1 MFSALKSFIV
11 GDSSNKNQTNIL
23 KENKPLKS
31 DVSNNNMDSIN
42 NKKKTIIKGEKN
54 EFDFSEEYEDEP
66 KQNINTQSSS
76 SNESISEIKEENII
90 HNPIQNMDDI
100 DFWRMAH
107 CVYVKNSLINI
118 NMFNFVPFIKLKRK
132 SEGLLSY
139 IGFGTEDVKELKYL
153 AGFDEHFIYMINLSK
168 EENKNE
174 NDAMKTIGNHYDI
187 NQITNIEV
195 VQDTFL
201 KNKILITILFV
212 LDNDVNNYISKI
224 KKFYFEKPN
233 ALKFLKI
240 LKEYLNINKIKVA
253 YIDKVFQDLNF
264 NEIKKEKEGKDKL
277 KKEEIE
283 ENNDPKKLPNYKLI
297 KAIAKTLDTILEN
310 NKKKSNYK
318 EIVKKQS
325 KMAFSANLI
334 PGISIEDYLLRIQTY
349 ANVEESTLIICLIFI
364 DKLCHTADV
373 TLTHYNIHRIL
384 FIAVLLSIKYNEDS
398 FFDNQYYSEIAGV
411 KIKELKLLEY
421 TFVSMVDFNLFVS
434 NEIYEKYKNYLDNFD
449 Q

>member
-11 GDSSNKNQTNIL
+11 GDSSNKNQTNTL

-31 DVSNNNMDSIN
+31 DISNNNMDSNN

-66 KQNINTQSSS
+66 KQNMNTQSSS
-76 SNESISEIKEENII
+76 SSESSKEIKNDNII

-118 NMFNFVPFIKLKRK
+118 NMFNFVPFIKLKKK

-139 IGFGTEDVKELKYL
+139 IGFGTEDIKELKYL

-195 VQDTFL
+195 VQDAFL

-240 LKEYLNINKIKVA
+240 LKEYLNINKIKVT

-264 NEIKKEKEGKDKL
+264 NENKKEKGGKDNL
-277 KKEEIE
+277 KKEGNE
-283 ENNDPKKLPNYKLI
+283 ENNINEKKEEVQPEI
-297 KAIAKTLDTILEN
+297 KNENKETLKEEN
-310 NKKKSNYK
+310 K
-318 EIVKKQS
+318 ENEEEIFTS
-325 KMAFSANLI
+325 
-334 PGISIEDYLLRIQTY
+334 E
-349 ANVEESTLIICLIFI
+349 NVEEKTEEE
-364 DKLCHTADV
+364 K
-373 TLTHYNIHRIL
+373 
-384 FIAVLLSIKYNEDS
+384 
-398 FFDNQYYSEIAGV
+398 
-411 KIKELKLLEY
+411 KI
-421 TFVSMVDFNLFVS
+421 
-434 NEIYEKYKNYLDNFD
+434 
-449 Q
+449 

>member
-11 GDSSNKNQTNIL
+11 GDSSNNNQINSL

-31 DVSNNNMDSIN
+31 DVSNNNIESNN

-76 SNESISEIKEENII
+76 STESSKEIKEDNII
-90 HNPIQNMDDI
+90 HNPIQNIEDI

-118 NMFNFVPFIKLKRK
+118 NMFNFVPFIKLKKK

-139 IGFGTEDVKELKYL
+139 IGFGTEDIKEFKYL

-168 EENKNE
+168 EENKND

-195 VQDTFL
+195 VQDAFF

-240 LKEYLNINKIKVA
+240 LKEYLNINKIKVT

-264 NEIKKEKEGKDKL
+264 IENKKEKVEKENF

-283 ENNDPKKLPNYKLI
+283 ENINNEKEEEKQPEI
-297 KAIAKTLDTILEN
+297 KNENIETLKEEKEEAKEN
-310 NKKKSNYK
+310 EE
-318 EIVKKQS
+318 EIFTS
-325 KMAFSANLI
+325 
-334 PGISIEDYLLRIQTY
+334 E
-349 ANVEESTLIICLIFI
+349 NVEEKTEEE
-364 DKLCHTADV
+364 K
-373 TLTHYNIHRIL
+373 
-384 FIAVLLSIKYNEDS
+384 KYN
-398 FFDNQYYSEIAGV
+398 
-411 KIKELKLLEY
+411 
-421 TFVSMVDFNLFVS
+421 
-434 NEIYEKYKNYLDNFD
+434 
-449 Q
+449 

>member
-11 GDSSNKNQTNIL
+11 GDSSNKNQTNTL

-31 DVSNNNMDSIN
+31 DISNNNMDSNN

-66 KQNINTQSSS
+66 KQNMNTQSSS
-76 SNESISEIKEENII
+76 SSESSKEIKDDNII

-118 NMFNFVPFIKLKRK
+118 NMFNFVPFIKLKKK

-139 IGFGTEDVKELKYL
+139 IGFGTEDIKELKYL

-195 VQDTFL
+195 VQDAFL

-240 LKEYLNINKIKVA
+240 LKEYLNINKIKA
-253 YIDKVFQDLNF
+253 TYIDKVFPDLNF
-264 NEIKKEKEGKDKL
+264 NENKKEKGGKDNL
-277 KKEEIE
+277 KKEENE
-283 ENNDPKKLPNYKLI
+283 ENNINEKKEEVQPEI
-297 KAIAKTLDTILEN
+297 KNENKETLKEEN
-310 NKKKSNYK
+310 K
-318 EIVKKQS
+318 ENEEEIFTS
-325 KMAFSANLI
+325 
-334 PGISIEDYLLRIQTY
+334 E
-349 ANVEESTLIICLIFI
+349 NVEEKTEEE
-364 DKLCHTADV
+364 K
-373 TLTHYNIHRIL
+373 
-384 FIAVLLSIKYNEDS
+384 
-398 FFDNQYYSEIAGV
+398 
-411 KIKELKLLEY
+411 KI
-421 TFVSMVDFNLFVS
+421 
-434 NEIYEKYKNYLDNFD
+434 
-449 Q
+449 

>member
-11 GDSSNKNQTNIL
+11 GDSSNKNQTNTL

-31 DVSNNNMDSIN
+31 DISNNNMDSNN

-66 KQNINTQSSS
+66 KQNMNTQSSS
-76 SNESISEIKEENII
+76 SSENSKEIKDDNII

-118 NMFNFVPFIKLKRK
+118 NMFNFVPFIKLKKK

-139 IGFGTEDVKELKYL
+139 IGFGTEDIKELKYL

-195 VQDTFL
+195 VQDAFL

-212 LDNDVNNYISKI
+212 LDNDINNYISKI

-240 LKEYLNINKIKVA
+240 LKEYLNINKIKVT

-264 NEIKKEKEGKDKL
+264 NENKKEKGGKDNL
-277 KKEEIE
+277 KKEENE
-283 ENNDPKKLPNYKLI
+283 ENNINEKKEEVQPEI
-297 KAIAKTLDTILEN
+297 KNENKETLKEEN
-310 NKKKSNYK
+310 K
-318 EIVKKQS
+318 ENEEEIFTS
-325 KMAFSANLI
+325 
-334 PGISIEDYLLRIQTY
+334 E
-349 ANVEESTLIICLIFI
+349 NVEEKTEEE
-364 DKLCHTADV
+364 K
-373 TLTHYNIHRIL
+373 
-384 FIAVLLSIKYNEDS
+384 
-398 FFDNQYYSEIAGV
+398 
-411 KIKELKLLEY
+411 KI
-421 TFVSMVDFNLFVS
+421 
-434 NEIYEKYKNYLDNFD
+434 
-449 Q
+449 

>member
-11 GDSSNKNQTNIL
+11 GDSSNKNQTNTL

-31 DVSNNNMDSIN
+31 DISNNNMDSNN

-66 KQNINTQSSS
+66 KQNMNTQSSS
-76 SNESISEIKEENII
+76 SSESSKEIKNDNII

-118 NMFNFVPFIKLKRK
+118 NMFNFVPFIKLKKK

-139 IGFGTEDVKELKYL
+139 IGFGTEDIKELKYL

-195 VQDTFL
+195 VQDAFL

-240 LKEYLNINKIKVA
+240 LKEYLNINKIKVT

-264 NEIKKEKEGKDKL
+264 NEIKKEKEEKDNL
-277 KKEEIE
+277 KKEENE
-283 ENNDPKKLPNYKLI
+283 ENNINEKKEEVQPEI
-297 KAIAKTLDTILEN
+297 KNENKETLKEEN
-310 NKKKSNYK
+310 K
-318 EIVKKQS
+318 ENEEEIFTS
-325 KMAFSANLI
+325 
-334 PGISIEDYLLRIQTY
+334 E
-349 ANVEESTLIICLIFI
+349 NVEEKTEEE
-364 DKLCHTADV
+364 K
-373 TLTHYNIHRIL
+373 
-384 FIAVLLSIKYNEDS
+384 
-398 FFDNQYYSEIAGV
+398 
-411 KIKELKLLEY
+411 KI
-421 TFVSMVDFNLFVS
+421 
-434 NEIYEKYKNYLDNFD
+434 
-449 Q
+449 

>member
-1 MFSALKSFIV
+1 MFSAIKSFLV
-11 GDSSNKNQTNIL
+11 GDSSNQNKNQTNQI

-31 DVSNNNMDSIN
+31 DVSNNNAET
-42 NKKKTIIKGEKN
+42 NKKKTIIRGEKN

-66 KQNINTQSSS
+66 KQNTTPNSTSYS
-76 SNESISEIKEENII
+76 SNKEKIEEIKNSDLIS
-90 HNPIQNMDDI
+90 NPIQNMEDI

-118 NMFNFVPFIKLKRK
+118 NMFNFVPFIKLKKK

-139 IGFGTEDVKELKYL
+139 IGFGTEDIKELKYL

-195 VQDTFL
+195 VQDAFL

-240 LKEYLNINKIKVA
+240 LKEYLNINKIKVT

-264 NEIKKEKEGKDKL
+264 NENKKEKGGKDNL
-277 KKEEIE
+277 KKEENE
-283 ENNDPKKLPNYKLI
+283 ENNINEKKEEMQPEI
-297 KAIAKTLDTILEN
+297 KNENKETLKEEN
-310 NKKKSNYK
+310 K
-318 EIVKKQS
+318 ENEEEIFTS
-325 KMAFSANLI
+325 
-334 PGISIEDYLLRIQTY
+334 E
-349 ANVEESTLIICLIFI
+349 NVEEKTEEE
-364 DKLCHTADV
+364 K
-373 TLTHYNIHRIL
+373 
-384 FIAVLLSIKYNEDS
+384 
-398 FFDNQYYSEIAGV
+398 
-411 KIKELKLLEY
+411 KI
-421 TFVSMVDFNLFVS
+421 
-434 NEIYEKYKNYLDNFD
+434 
-449 Q
+449 

>member
-11 GDSSNKNQTNIL
+11 GDSSNKNQTNTL

-31 DVSNNNMDSIN
+31 DISNNNMDSNN

-66 KQNINTQSSS
+66 KQNMNTQSSS
-76 SNESISEIKEENII
+76 SSESSKEIKNDNII

-118 NMFNFVPFIKLKRK
+118 NMFNFVPFIKLKKK

-139 IGFGTEDVKELKYL
+139 IGFGTEDIKELKYL

-195 VQDTFL
+195 VQDAFL

-240 LKEYLNINKIKVA
+240 LKEYLNINKIKVT

-264 NEIKKEKEGKDKL
+264 NENKKEKGGKDNL
-277 KKEEIE
+277 KKEENE
-283 ENNDPKKLPNYKLI
+283 ENNINEKKEEVQPEI
-297 KAIAKTLDTILEN
+297 KNENKETLKEEN
-310 NKKKSNYK
+310 K
-318 EIVKKQS
+318 ENEEEIFTS
-325 KMAFSANLI
+325 
-334 PGISIEDYLLRIQTY
+334 E
-349 ANVEESTLIICLIFI
+349 NVEE
-364 DKLCHTADV
+364 KAEEE
-373 TLTHYNIHRIL
+373 
-384 FIAVLLSIKYNEDS
+384 K
-398 FFDNQYYSEIAGV
+398 
-411 KIKELKLLEY
+411 KI
-421 TFVSMVDFNLFVS
+421 
-434 NEIYEKYKNYLDNFD
+434 
-449 Q
+449 

>member
-11 GDSSNKNQTNIL
+11 GDSSNKNQTNTL

-31 DVSNNNMDSIN
+31 DISNNNLDSNN

-66 KQNINTQSSS
+66 KQNMNTQSSS
-76 SNESISEIKEENII
+76 SSESSKEIKDDNII

-118 NMFNFVPFIKLKRK
+118 NMFNFVPFIKLKKK

-139 IGFGTEDVKELKYL
+139 IGFGTEDIKELKYL

-195 VQDTFL
+195 VQDAFL

-240 LKEYLNINKIKVA
+240 LKEYLNINKIKVT

-264 NEIKKEKEGKDKL
+264 NENKKEKGGKDNL
-277 KKEEIE
+277 KKEENE
-283 ENNDPKKLPNYKLI
+283 ENNINEKKEEVQPEI
-297 KAIAKTLDTILEN
+297 KNENKETLKEEN
-310 NKKKSNYK
+310 K
-318 EIVKKQS
+318 ENEEEIFTS
-325 KMAFSANLI
+325 
-334 PGISIEDYLLRIQTY
+334 E
-349 ANVEESTLIICLIFI
+349 NVEEKTEEE
-364 DKLCHTADV
+364 K
-373 TLTHYNIHRIL
+373 
-384 FIAVLLSIKYNEDS
+384 
-398 FFDNQYYSEIAGV
+398 
-411 KIKELKLLEY
+411 KI
-421 TFVSMVDFNLFVS
+421 
-434 NEIYEKYKNYLDNFD
+434 
-449 Q
+449 

>member
-11 GDSSNKNQTNIL
+11 GDSSNKNQTNTL

-31 DVSNNNMDSIN
+31 DISNNNMDSNN

-66 KQNINTQSSS
+66 KQNMNTQNSSS
-76 SNESISEIKEENII
+76 SESSKEIKDDNII

-118 NMFNFVPFIKLKRK
+118 NMFNFVPFIKLKKK

-139 IGFGTEDVKELKYL
+139 IGFGTEDIKELKYL

-195 VQDTFL
+195 VQDAFL

-240 LKEYLNINKIKVA
+240 LKEYLNINKIKVT

-264 NEIKKEKEGKDKL
+264 NENKKEKGGKDNL
-277 KKEEIE
+277 KKEENE
-283 ENNDPKKLPNYKLI
+283 ENNINEKKEEVQPEI
-297 KAIAKTLDTILEN
+297 KNENKETLKEEN
-310 NKKKSNYK
+310 K
-318 EIVKKQS
+318 ENEEEIFTS
-325 KMAFSANLI
+325 
-334 PGISIEDYLLRIQTY
+334 E
-349 ANVEESTLIICLIFI
+349 NVEEKTEEE
-364 DKLCHTADV
+364 K
-373 TLTHYNIHRIL
+373 
-384 FIAVLLSIKYNEDS
+384 
-398 FFDNQYYSEIAGV
+398 
-411 KIKELKLLEY
+411 KI
-421 TFVSMVDFNLFVS
+421 
-434 NEIYEKYKNYLDNFD
+434 
-449 Q
+449 

>member
-11 GDSSNKNQTNIL
+11 GDSSNKNQTNTL

-31 DVSNNNMDSIN
+31 DISNNNMDSNN

-66 KQNINTQSSS
+66 KQNMNTQSSS
-76 SNESISEIKEENII
+76 SSESSKEIKNDNII

-118 NMFNFVPFIKLKRK
+118 NMFNFVPFIKLKKK

-139 IGFGTEDVKELKYL
+139 IGFGTEDIKELKYL

-195 VQDTFL
+195 VQDAFL

-224 KKFYFEKPN
+224 KKFYFERPN

-240 LKEYLNINKIKVA
+240 LKEYLNINKIKVT

-264 NEIKKEKEGKDKL
+264 NENKKEKGRKDNL
-277 KKEEIE
+277 KKEENE
-283 ENNDPKKLPNYKLI
+283 ENNINEKKEEVQPEI
-297 KAIAKTLDTILEN
+297 KNENKETLKEEN
-310 NKKKSNYK
+310 K
-318 EIVKKQS
+318 ENEEEIFTS
-325 KMAFSANLI
+325 
-334 PGISIEDYLLRIQTY
+334 E
-349 ANVEESTLIICLIFI
+349 NVEE
-364 DKLCHTADV
+364 KMEEE
-373 TLTHYNIHRIL
+373 
-384 FIAVLLSIKYNEDS
+384 K
-398 FFDNQYYSEIAGV
+398 
-411 KIKELKLLEY
+411 KI
-421 TFVSMVDFNLFVS
+421 
-434 NEIYEKYKNYLDNFD
+434 
-449 Q
+449 

>member
-11 GDSSNKNQTNIL
+11 GDSSNKNQTNTL

-31 DVSNNNMDSIN
+31 DISNNNMDSNN

-66 KQNINTQSSS
+66 KQNMNTQSSS
-76 SNESISEIKEENII
+76 SSESSKEIKNDNII

-118 NMFNFVPFIKLKRK
+118 NMFNFVPFIKLKKK

-139 IGFGTEDVKELKYL
+139 IGFGTEDIKELKYL

-195 VQDTFL
+195 VQDAFL

-240 LKEYLNINKIKVA
+240 LKEYLNINKIKVT

-264 NEIKKEKEGKDKL
+264 NENKKEKGGKDNL
-277 KKEEIE
+277 KKEENE
-283 ENNDPKKLPNYKLI
+283 ENNINEKKEEVQPEI
-297 KAIAKTLDTILEN
+297 KNENKETLKEEN
-310 NKKKSNYK
+310 K
-318 EIVKKQS
+318 ENEEEIFTS
-325 KMAFSANLI
+325 
-334 PGISIEDYLLRIQTY
+334 E
-349 ANVEESTLIICLIFI
+349 NVEE
-364 DKLCHTADV
+364 KMEE
-373 TLTHYNIHRIL
+373 
-384 FIAVLLSIKYNEDS
+384 K
-398 FFDNQYYSEIAGV
+398 
-411 KIKELKLLEY
+411 KI
-421 TFVSMVDFNLFVS
+421 
-434 NEIYEKYKNYLDNFD
+434 
-449 Q
+449 

>member
-11 GDSSNKNQTNIL
+11 GDSSNKNQTNTL

-31 DVSNNNMDSIN
+31 DISNNNMDSNN

-66 KQNINTQSSS
+66 KQNMNTQSSS
-76 SNESISEIKEENII
+76 SSESSKEIKNDNKL

-118 NMFNFVPFIKLKRK
+118 NMFNFVPFIKLKKK

-139 IGFGTEDVKELKYL
+139 IGFGTEDIKELKYL

-195 VQDTFL
+195 VQDAFL

-240 LKEYLNINKIKVA
+240 LKEYLNINKIKVT

-264 NEIKKEKEGKDKL
+264 NENKKEKGGKDNL
-277 KKEEIE
+277 KKEENE
-283 ENNDPKKLPNYKLI
+283 ENNINEKKEEVQPEI
-297 KAIAKTLDTILEN
+297 KNENKETLKEEN
-310 NKKKSNYK
+310 K
-318 EIVKKQS
+318 ENEEEIFTS
-325 KMAFSANLI
+325 
-334 PGISIEDYLLRIQTY
+334 E
-349 ANVEESTLIICLIFI
+349 NVEEKTEEE
-364 DKLCHTADV
+364 K
-373 TLTHYNIHRIL
+373 
-384 FIAVLLSIKYNEDS
+384 
-398 FFDNQYYSEIAGV
+398 
-411 KIKELKLLEY
+411 KI
-421 TFVSMVDFNLFVS
+421 
-434 NEIYEKYKNYLDNFD
+434 
-449 Q
+449 

>member
-11 GDSSNKNQTNIL
+11 GDSSNKNQTNTL

-31 DVSNNNMDSIN
+31 DISNNNMDSNN

-66 KQNINTQSSS
+66 KQNMNTQSSS
-76 SNESISEIKEENII
+76 SSESSKEIKDDNII

-118 NMFNFVPFIKLKRK
+118 NMFNFVPFIKLKKK

-139 IGFGTEDVKELKYL
+139 IGFGTEDIKELKYL

-195 VQDTFL
+195 VQDAFL

-240 LKEYLNINKIKVA
+240 LKEYLNINKIKVT

-264 NEIKKEKEGKDKL
+264 NENKKEKGGKDNL
-277 KKEEIE
+277 KKEENE
-283 ENNDPKKLPNYKLI
+283 ENNIDEKKEEVQQEI
-297 KAIAKTLDTILEN
+297 KNENKETLKEEN
-310 NKKKSNYK
+310 K
-318 EIVKKQS
+318 ENEEEIFTS
-325 KMAFSANLI
+325 
-334 PGISIEDYLLRIQTY
+334 E
-349 ANVEESTLIICLIFI
+349 NVEEKTEEE
-364 DKLCHTADV
+364 K
-373 TLTHYNIHRIL
+373 
-384 FIAVLLSIKYNEDS
+384 
-398 FFDNQYYSEIAGV
+398 
-411 KIKELKLLEY
+411 KI
-421 TFVSMVDFNLFVS
+421 
-434 NEIYEKYKNYLDNFD
+434 
-449 Q
+449 